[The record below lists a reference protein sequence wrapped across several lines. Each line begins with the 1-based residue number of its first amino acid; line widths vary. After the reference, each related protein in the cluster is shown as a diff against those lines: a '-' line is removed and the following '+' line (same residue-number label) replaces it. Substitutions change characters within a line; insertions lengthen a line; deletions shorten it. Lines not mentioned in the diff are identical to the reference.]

1 MSRTRLSERILTVP
15 LGRGVLWFG
24 LPLSLGMALQVTFN
38 LVDAYLVSRL
48 EPDVAPAALGAIGIC
63 DQIAALGSIVSYG
76 LSTATAAV
84 VSRRRGRGDWLGV
97 QQAAWQSTLAV
108 VALGLVFGVLG
119 LFASRTLMVDVI
131 GARGQVARLGT
142 EYLQVIVGGNITIFL
157 LLHLTTLQ
165 RALGSSKTP
174 VLLLVSSNLLN
185 LLFAVLLVFGSGPA
199 PFPFQPLAELAGWLG
214 IPRLGLLGA
223 AWATVLARLVVLLPL
238 VVVVS
243 RRFALFQRATMT
255 LFDPELL
262 RQLGRVGWPSS
273 AQLVLRVLS
282 MLFIQA
288 LVARAFTTAQ
298 DQTATIAIGVIFR
311 LETMALFMALGW
323 GSAAQTFVGQN
334 LGAGQRRRAQTSGW
348 LAAAYA
354 AGMAVVVSAL
364 YTHFG
369 YPMVRF
375 FDPDPKVVT
384 VALSYLELVA
394 PSYLGLC
401 VGVVLGSAMQGAGAT
416 RLTLRLDLLVQGGL
430 LAPLALGAM
439 LLRLDL
445 TWLFVVIAICNV
457 ASAFVAA
464 FSYRRGR
471 FLDEQ
476 VC

>member
-1 MSRTRLSERILTVP
+1 MSTAPPSEHILTVP
-15 LGRGVLWFG
+15 LPRGVLWFG

-84 VSRRRGRGDWLGV
+84 VSRRHGRGDWLGV
-97 QQAAWQSTLAV
+97 QRAAWQSTLAILV
-108 VALGLVFGVLG
+108 LGLIFGVLG
-119 LFASRTLMVDVI
+119 LFGSRTVMVDVI
-131 GARGQVARLGT
+131 GAQGQVATLGA
-142 EYLQVIVGGNITIFL
+142 EYLQVIVGGNVTIFL

-174 VLLLVSSNLLN
+174 VVLLIASNLLN
-185 LLFAVLLVFGSGPA
+185 LLFAVLLVFGSGPV
-199 PFPFQPLAELAGWLG
+199 PFPFEPLREVAAILG

-223 AWATVLARLVVLLPL
+223 AWATVLARLLVLVPL

-243 RRFALFQRATMT
+243 RRFGLFERASLTV
-255 LFDPELL
+255 FDADLL
-262 RQLGRVGWPSS
+262 RQLWRLGWPSS
-273 AQLVLRVLS
+273 TQLVLRVLS

-288 LVARAFTTAQ
+288 LVARAFTTAD

-334 LGAGQRRRAQTSGW
+334 LGAGQRRRAQASGW
-348 LAAAYA
+348 LASAYVLA
-354 AGMAVVVSAL
+354 MAVVLSAL

-369 YPMVRF
+369 FAIVRF

-384 VALSYLELVA
+384 VALAYLELVA

-416 RLTLRLDLLVQGGL
+416 RLTLRLDTVVLGGL
-430 LAPLALGAM
+430 LAPLALGV
-439 LLRLDL
+439 LWLELDL
-445 TWLFVVIAICNV
+445 TALFVVIALSNV

-464 FSYRRGR
+464 FVYRRGR
-471 FLDEQ
+471 FLDA
-476 VC
+476 VVS